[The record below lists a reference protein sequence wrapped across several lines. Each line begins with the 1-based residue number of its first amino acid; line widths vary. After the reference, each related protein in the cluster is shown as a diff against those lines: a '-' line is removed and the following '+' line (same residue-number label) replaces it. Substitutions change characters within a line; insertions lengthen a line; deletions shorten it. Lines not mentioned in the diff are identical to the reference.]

1 MNFVIPAC
9 AGMTGYAYLG
19 FERMVIKGCLKT
31 GQSGFRRPLVFIRA
45 VRPSVIF
52 GAGFG
57 SIGSRW
63 DGGCA
68 GGCGSGG

>member
-31 GQSGFRRPLVFIRA
+31 GKSGFRRPFAFIRA